1 MIALFITFFAAVVL
15 LFLGLNKKE
24 SSFSMLAVL
33 ALLTSSVGSYCSA
46 KGLIQISL
54 LESWVPSNMM
64 SFGYLEHMY
73 AALLSLVAALIVFAF
88 RKNENIGTDQLGL
101 MMFSLCGAYMMLSY
115 QHIVML
121 FLGIEVLSIPLY
133 VLAGSKK
140 ESLASNEASL
150 KYFLM
155 GAFSTGIFLLGT
167 AFIYGGTGSLELEM
181 MGIKPSFMHAME
193 GMPIPTLINAGL
205 ILMSVGL
212 LFKVAAAPFHFWA
225 PDVYEGSPNRTTVF
239 MATIVKI
246 TAFVAFGKL
255 LSTFGGIYNT
265 WSGWLSVLGMVT
277 LIWGNLAGLVQS
289 SVKRTLAFSSIAHAG
304 YLVMFLLIQDNTASW
319 ILWFYGL
326 AYAMSSVLVF
336 LIAHQSSAHNN
347 SFGFEMFNGLSK
359 RSPWVAFALVVG
371 ILSMAGI
378 PISAGFDAK
387 FYLFS
392 FAWQYS
398 PWLVGV
404 GLLGSAISIGYYFKF
419 IKHAFLVKDSN
430 KGVHVTVYS
439 DQVLMQVIAAVLLLA
454 GALPWVL
461 LKWVF

>member
-359 RSPWVAFALVVG
+359 RTPLVAFALVVG

-430 KGVHVTVYS
+430 EGAHDTVYS
-439 DQVLMQVIAAVLLLA
+439 DQVLMQVIAALLLLA